1 METSTIFENIAEA
14 IIQQIKHAEH
24 AIRIC
29 VPWLT
34 DDDILRELVEKT
46 KQKVFVELLI
56 FNDEFNK
63 TKTSF
68 FNQLIARDSKVY
80 LVDKTPDGGML
91 HHKFCTIDREILITG
106 SYNWSN
112 NAKKNDENILIS
124 VAVDDDDYILI
135 MDYDNQFQKLLYK
148 YGIENEDE
156 GWDEASAYVSESK
169 RKQDDAMFYY
179 DLASDYLKNK
189 KYFEALE
196 AINEG
201 IQKLPYPS
209 EHFYLLKHLI
219 LRISGDFLECTEY
232 LYKYLSQ
239 IAVNDND
246 SIDYFNKVHQM
257 FVKTIIDNGT
267 KTYKILD
274 SINQKTRANLGHF
287 AALKIEPHFFKY
299 EELDTLPF

>member
-1 METSTIFENIAEA
+1 METSTVFENIAEA

-80 LVDKTPDGGML
+80 LVDRTPDGGML

-124 VAVDDDDYILI
+124 VAVDDDDYLLI
-135 MDYDNQFQKLLYK
+135 MDYDDQFQKLLYK

-156 GWDEASAYVSESK
+156 GWDKAEAYVSESI
-169 RKQDDAMFYY
+169 RKQEDAKFYY
-179 DLASDYLKNK
+179 DLASDYLRNK
-189 KYFEALE
+189 KYDEALE
-196 AINEG
+196 SINEG
-201 IQKLPYPS
+201 IQKLPYPDKY
-209 EHFYLLKHLI
+209 FYLLKHII
-219 LRISGDFLECTEY
+219 LRVSGDFLESTEY
-232 LYKYLSQ
+232 LYRYLSQ
-239 IAVNDND
+239 IAGNDND
-246 SIDYFNKVHQM
+246 SIDSFNKIHQI
-257 FVKTIIDNGT
+257 FIKTIIVNGSE
-267 KTYKILD
+267 TYKVID

-287 AALKIEPHFFKY
+287 AAYKIEPHFFKY

>member
-1 METSTIFENIAEA
+1 MKTSTIFENISEA
-14 IIQQIKHAEH
+14 IIQQIKYAEH
-24 AIRIC
+24 TIRIC

-34 DDDILRELVEKT
+34 DENILRELVEKT

-56 FNDEFNK
+56 FNDEFNN

-68 FNQLIARDSKVY
+68 FNQLIARGSKVY
-80 LVDKTPDGGML
+80 MVDKTPNGGML

-112 NAKKNDENILIS
+112 NAKKNDENLLIS

-135 MDYDNQFQKLLYK
+135 LDHDNQFQKLLYK

-169 RKQDDAMFYY
+169 QKQEDAMFYY

-189 KYFEALE
+189 KYVEALE
-196 AINEG
+196 SINEG

-209 EHFYLLKHLI
+209 QHFYLLKHII
-219 LRISGDFLECTEY
+219 LRLSGDFLECAEY
-232 LYKYLSQ
+232 LHKYLSQ
-239 IAVNDND
+239 IAGNDSD
-246 SIDYFNKVHQM
+246 SIDFFKKVQQM
-257 FVKTIIDNGT
+257 YVKTIIDNGT
-267 KTYKILD
+267 ETYKIID